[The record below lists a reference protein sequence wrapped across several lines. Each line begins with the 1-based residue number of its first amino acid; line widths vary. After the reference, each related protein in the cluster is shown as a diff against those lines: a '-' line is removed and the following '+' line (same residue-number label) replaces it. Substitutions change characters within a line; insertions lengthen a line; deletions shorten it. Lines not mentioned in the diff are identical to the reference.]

1 MATTTSKLDAAINWL
16 ADTLADRAGLAGVQI
31 ATGWLGADTSG
42 VETIQILD
50 GLARQQWGGIGRLSR
65 EEELEIRLVIF
76 VRKPGGAD
84 SVIRATRARAFA
96 LLAEIEDAIRATAA
110 AVSFGGIVRKAQVT
124 DIELEQ
130 GANSADR
137 WAQLN
142 VTIEADKRLIST

>member
-16 ADTLADRAGLAGVQI
+16 GTTLAARAGLSGVQI

-42 VETIQILD
+42 RESIQILD
-50 GLARQQWGGIGRLSR
+50 GLSRQQWGGIGRLSR

-76 VRKPGGAD
+76 ARRPGGSD
-84 SVIRATRARAFA
+84 TVIREVRARVYE
-96 LLAEIEDAIRATAA
+96 LLAEIEDAIRATAS
-110 AVSFGGIVRKAQVT
+110 AVSFGGVVRKAQVT
-124 DIELEQ
+124 EIELEQ

-142 VTIEADKRLIST
+142 VTIEADKRLVST